1 MGSSG
6 INALDFI
13 DKYIQSTGGLE
24 SVIDDQIERIGTQ
37 KDNIFE
43 SLAEHSLISEIEDD
57 LTGWDS
63 LGDFDSL
70 ADSEDNFTEN
80 DIIEAFEE
88 NNPDNK
94 DELDNS
100 TLESVNI
107 ENYMDPEIRQNLVQ
121 EQ

>member
-1 MGSSG
+1 
-6 INALDFI
+6 
-13 DKYIQSTGGLE
+13 
-24 SVIDDQIERIGTQ
+24 
-37 KDNIFE
+37 
-43 SLAEHSLISEIEDD
+43 IEDD

-70 ADSEDNFTEN
+70 SDSEDNFTEN

-88 NNPDNK
+88 NNPDNQ

-121 EQ
+121 EQLKHFKNDPKKQHYVTPLNIYIA